1 MGTESATVEGIQP
14 VPTVNVNEAIQ
25 DRLKQF
31 ILEKKLAAGDRL
43 PPEGRLAGSLGVSR
57 PALRE
62 ALRALEALGTLE
74 VKVGSGWYVRAF
86 SFDSVTK
93 GLAYNLELS
102 QYTFAD
108 LSQIR
113 VGLECGFIEDAMRSL
128 TPDTLRNLE
137 QIVTAMEEAAEAGE
151 GYLYTEKDRRFH
163 QTLFADVENP
173 LLDKLMEIFW
183 TLYDYLCPEA
193 SPERGLVADARKHRL
208 ILDAI
213 VAGNTDL
220 ARQRLRESVEEST
233 LYTVDLSR
241 AGIESA

>member
-1 MGTESATVEGIQP
+1 MGTEIATVEGIQP

-113 VGLECGFIEDAMRSL
+113 VGLECGFIDDAMRSL

-137 QIVTAMEEAAEAGE
+137 QIVTAMEEAAQAGE

-173 LLDKLMEIFW
+173 LLDKLMVIFW
-183 TLYDYLCPEA
+183 TRSWLEIPIWPAGGCEKAWRNRRSTQLIYREPALKVRDA
-193 SPERGLVADARKHRL
+193 AVA
-208 ILDAI
+208 
-213 VAGNTDL
+213 L
-220 ARQRLRESVEEST
+220 ADKV
-233 LYTVDLSR
+233 
-241 AGIESA
+241 